1 MQHKPFYEQ
10 TVRLF
15 SYVRDSNFD
24 DLAQLCD
31 DDFGIVDIDT
41 DGGSKMIRNRQE
53 WENWFRELFAKLA
66 AMNARTDTE
75 ILKYDVMATSEMAY
89 SVVEF
94 CQRLYVNEKVGKF
107 YCVVTIIW
115 KKTQHQEWKE
125 ARWHA
130 SLLRQEWE

>member
-1 MQHKPFYEQ
+1 MQNKPFYEQ
-10 TVRLF
+10 TVLLF
-15 SYVRDSNFD
+15 NYVRDNNFE

-53 WENWFRELFAKLA
+53 WENWFHELFTKLK

-75 ILKYDVMATSEMAY
+75 ILTYDAIATQEMGY

-94 CQRLYVNEKVGKF
+94 CQRLYVNDKVGKF

-115 KKTQHQEWKE
+115 KKNASGAWKE